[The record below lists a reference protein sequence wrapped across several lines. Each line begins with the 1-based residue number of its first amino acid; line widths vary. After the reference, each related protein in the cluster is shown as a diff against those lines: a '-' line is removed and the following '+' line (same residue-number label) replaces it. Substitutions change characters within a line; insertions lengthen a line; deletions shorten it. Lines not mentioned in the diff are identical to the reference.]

1 MLVEGEEI
9 IDEPDFFFFLIL
21 FLKERMKRPE
31 QFFQGAAVRSNQVV
45 FSVYLIGS
53 FGGDWLYLFIR
64 VHKDFLHRA
73 RQEIGRA

>member
-1 MLVEGEEI
+1 
-9 IDEPDFFFFLIL
+9 
-21 FLKERMKRPE
+21 MKRPAE